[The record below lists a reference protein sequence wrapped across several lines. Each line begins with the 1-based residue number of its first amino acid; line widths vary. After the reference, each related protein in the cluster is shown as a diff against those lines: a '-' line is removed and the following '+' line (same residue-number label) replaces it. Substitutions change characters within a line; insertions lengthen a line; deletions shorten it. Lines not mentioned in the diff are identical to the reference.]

1 MVPLILII
9 ITWALWLI
17 VGVLK
22 STVGHQYS
30 TPFGIAN
37 LLLPL
42 VIIAEFI
49 FVAMSLRSVRRYIS
63 KKLSEA
69 EMPLTTQP
77 AVLTPTRFLN
87 WSREQNIPP
96 DRLSDILTDTPAQS

>member
-17 VGVLK
+17 AGVLK
-22 STVGHQYS
+22 SAVGPQYS
-30 TPFGIAN
+30 TQFGIAN

-49 FVAMSLRSVRRYIS
+49 FVAMSLRSIRLHIS

-69 EMPLTTQP
+69 GMQLTTQP
-77 AVLTPTRFLN
+77 AILTPTRFLN
-87 WSREQNIPP
+87 WSREQEIPL
-96 DRLSDILTDTPAQS
+96 DRLSDVLSETPAQS